1 MKQPEK
7 SKEVKKVIIKPKN
20 PQAENDGGEAF
31 AEVSGRK
38 FESRQSGREERG
50 GRGRRGNDRGGRG
63 RGGEDRGGDGGEGR
77 GRGSRRGDREG
88 GRGRGRGEHGGP
100 GRGRGGGR
108 GRERNQGLE
117 EGEGATVDTAE
128 AGGFRER
135 YAGKAREEYHP
146 MDRKSGTGRGKR
158 DQAKGG
164 AGKGNWG
171 DEKAEVEAG
180 QEEEEKRVT
189 VREEPKEEPK
199 EESEEEGLDLDTYL
213 ATVKNA
219 NITAKGRAHE
229 KITDKKREEN
239 KEEKVRVT
247 GLASNIAGRDVYKV
261 SGGEGVELLGF
272 GAARDDEDD
281 FEGGRGRGRGGRG
294 RGGRGR
300 GGDDRGPRRQKSGG
314 SGRGRGSKVFT
325 DNDFPAL

>member
-1 MKQPEK
+1 M
-7 SKEVKKVIIKPKN
+7 KEVKKVVVVPKN
-20 PQAENDGGEAF
+20 AKPENDGGEAF
-31 AEVSGRK
+31 AEVAGKTWQRQ
-38 FESRQSGREERG
+38 QSGRPERG
-50 GRGRRGNDRGGRG
+50 GRGAPAGGRRGNDRGGRG
-63 RGGEDRGGDGGEGR
+63 RGGEDRGEDGGEGR
-77 GRGSRRGDREG
+77 GRGRRGDREG
-88 GRGRGRGEHGGP
+88 GRGRGRGGEHGGP

-117 EGEGATVDTAE
+117 DGEGATVDTAE

-135 YAGKAREEYHP
+135 YGGKAREEYHP

-171 DEKAEVEAG
+171 DDKAEVEAA
-180 QEEEEKRVT
+180 QEEEEKKVT
-189 VREEPKEEPK
+189 VREEAKEVVK

-219 NITAKGRAHE
+219 NITAKGRQHE

-247 GLASNIAGRDVYKV
+247 GIASNITGRDVYKV

-272 GAARDDEDD
+272 GGVRDDDDD

>member
-1 MKQPEK
+1 M
-7 SKEVKKVIIKPKN
+7 
-20 PQAENDGGEAF
+20 G
-31 AEVSGRK
+31 
-38 FESRQSGREERG
+38 
-50 GRGRRGNDRGGRG
+50 
-63 RGGEDRGGDGGEGR
+63 
-77 GRGSRRGDREG
+77 
-88 GRGRGRGEHGGP
+88 
-100 GRGRGGGR
+100 
-108 GRERNQGLE
+108 
-117 EGEGATVDTAE
+117 
-128 AGGFRER
+128 
-135 YAGKAREEYHP
+135 YHP

-158 DQAKGG
+158 DQQKGG

-171 DEKAEVEAG
+171 DEKAEAEAG

-189 VREEPKEEPK
+189 VREEPKAEPK

-247 GLASNIAGRDVYKV
+247 GIASNIAGRDVYKV

-272 GAARDDEDD
+272 GGVRDDDDD
-281 FEGGRGRGRGGRG
+281 FE
-294 RGGRGR
+294 GGRGR

-325 DNDFPAL
+325 DND